1 MDGLNEKEHQPV
13 SLVQPSSETRVV
25 SSTVSEDNISVL
37 QSYQC
42 SINVIKLNLAVTMPI
57 DKRKIAFEEV
67 V

>member
-13 SLVQPSSETRVV
+13 SLAQPSSETRAV
-25 SSTVSEDNISVL
+25 SSTVSKDNISVL

-42 SINVIKLNLAVTMPI
+42 SINVIKLDLATMPI